1 VNPDSAQ
8 RTIAYLANTFP
19 SAVEPYVLDEIREL
33 HERGVKVV
41 ACSVWAPKDIPPPD
55 MDKVARR
62 IVIFRPS
69 SLGVLP
75 SAICLLWHRRKPVL
89 EILRRAASDPEQSWA
104 RRCKLVIHT
113 FLGACLAVQISK
125 HRVRHIHVHH
135 GYFGAWLA
143 TIAST
148 LLKIPYTMTL
158 HGSDLLLHRAFLGIK
173 LEKSVGAFTVSE
185 YNRQVLRGRYPE
197 SAHKIMLRRLG
208 TQIPEPLITRTRA
221 PHDPFVIATAGR
233 LHAVKNH
240 GFLVKACALLTARGA
255 PIICRIAGDGPQREK
270 LNGQIR
276 RLALGREIQLLG
288 HLGQAELNR
297 LFTTADLFVL
307 TSRSEGIPVVLMEA
321 MAHGVV
327 VLAPD
332 ITGIPELVVDGQTGF
347 LYEAGSIDDF
357 VARVELIRYAFSA
370 LDPVRQAARRHVET
384 YFHHRTN
391 LNLFVTELLRIIES
405 AAEVPDEDPV
415 LQQI

>member
-1 VNPDSAQ
+1 
-8 RTIAYLANTFP
+8 
-19 SAVEPYVLDEIREL
+19 
-33 HERGVKVV
+33 
-41 ACSVWAPKDIPPPD
+41 
-55 MDKVARR
+55 
-62 IVIFRPS
+62 
-69 SLGVLP
+69 
-75 SAICLLWHRRKPVL
+75 
-89 EILRRAASDPEQSWA
+89 
-104 RRCKLVIHT
+104 
-113 FLGACLAVQISK
+113 
-125 HRVRHIHVHH
+125 
-135 GYFGAWLA
+135 
-143 TIAST
+143 
-148 LLKIPYTMTL
+148 LK
-158 HGSDLLLHRAFLGIK
+158 
-173 LEKSVGAFTVSE
+173 
-185 YNRQVLRGRYPE
+185 
-197 SAHKIMLRRLG
+197 
-208 TQIPEPLITRTRA
+208 
-221 PHDPFVIATAGR
+221 
-233 LHAVKNH
+233 
-240 GFLVKACALLTARGA
+240 
-255 PIICRIAGDGPQREK
+255 
-270 LNGQIR
+270 GQIR
-276 RLALGREIQLLG
+276 SLALGREIQLLG

>member
-1 VNPDSAQ
+1 MPDSAQ

-19 SAVEPYVLDEIREL
+19 CAVEPYVVDEIREF
-33 HERGVKVV
+33 HQRGVKVV
-41 ACSVWAPKDIPPPD
+41 ACSVWPPKDRLPRD
-55 MDKVARR
+55 MDDVGVR
-62 IVIFRPS
+62 IVLLRPS
-69 SLGVLP
+69 LVRVLP
-75 SAICLLWHRRKPVL
+75 SAIRLLWHRRKPVL
-89 EILRRAASDPEQSWA
+89 EIMRRAASDPEQSWA

-113 FLGACLAVQISK
+113 FLGACLAAKLSN

-148 LLKIPYTMTL
+148 LLEVPYTMTL
-158 HGSDLLLHRAFLGIK
+158 HGSDLLLHRAFLRIK
-173 LEKSVGAFTVSE
+173 LEQSVGAFTVSE
-185 YNRQVLRGRYPE
+185 YNGHVLRGCYPE

-208 TQIPEPLITRTRA
+208 THIPEPLITRTRI

-240 GFLVKACALLTARGA
+240 GFLVKACALLRSRGI
-255 PIICRIAGDGPQREK
+255 PVVCRIAGGGPQRRNLER
-270 LNGQIR
+270 QIR
-276 RLALGREIQLLG
+276 RLALGREVQLLG
-288 HLGQAELNR
+288 HLGPAELNR

-347 LYEAGSIDDF
+347 LYEAGSIEDF
-357 VARVELIRYAFSA
+357 VARVELIRSVFSA
-370 LDPVRQAARRHVET
+370 LDPVRHAARRHVQR
-384 YFHHRTN
+384 YFNHPTN
-391 LNLFVTELLRIIES
+391 LKLFITELLRIIENP
-405 AAEVPDEDPV
+405 AEVPDEDPV